1 MSKVEVSKSQGPHEV
16 KHVLNPS
23 GGPGATSDVFYT
35 SNYTVHG
42 YQVIVIGCN
51 GATNLTF
58 EIQCT
63 NDDGGILGDGR
74 DSATNWQ
81 TIASYTIDNGTNPD
95 GLMYSDVWNFK
106 YARAKVGGTNKGGV
120 SSFTVIEKHNP

>member
-23 GGPGATSDVFYT
+23 NGTSDVFYT

-51 GATNLTF
+51 GGTNLSF
-58 EIQCT
+58 QIQCT

-81 TIASYTIDNGTNPD
+81 TIASYDVRNGTNAD

-106 YARAKVGGTNKGGV
+106 YARVHVNGAAGGV

>member
-23 GGPGATSDVFYT
+23 NDTSDVFYT

-42 YQVIVIGCN
+42 YQVIVLGCN
-51 GATNLTF
+51 GTTNLTF

-63 NDDGGILGDGR
+63 NDDGGVLGDGKA
-74 DSATNWQ
+74 SATNWQ
-81 TIASYTIDNGTNPD
+81 TIASYDVDNGNNSS

-106 YARAKVGGTNKGGV
+106 YARAKVSGTKGGV